1 MKKIFTVLALLFSV
15 VIFAQQTADT
25 IKPWKVTGLGS
36 LSITQASFTNWSA
49 GGENSVAGLA
59 LIKLYADYS
68 KGNFSNNNSLTL
80 KYGIQ
85 QNESYNQPR
94 KNEDLI
100 DFNSQV
106 NHKISKSWRL
116 SALVNFNTQFTN
128 GFNYPNDSLVISR
141 FMAPG
146 FLTISPG
153 MLYKPS
159 DYFSILLTPVTMKG
173 IFVLD
178 QDLADLGAFGVDKAD
193 TTSDGKMIAGTGKT
207 SKIKMGAFAEI
218 YFKKTF
224 KETFAFESKLNVFY
238 NYLNDNNIP
247 KGVAPIDFNWQN
259 FFIYRISKWF
269 STTLFVHFAHM
280 PGDVFISRSGIDG
293 EIKTKPND
301 KLQIKQTFGIGLA
314 YTLKDLKKKR

>member
-1 MKKIFTVLALLFSV
+1 MKRIFTVVAILISV
-15 VIFAQQTADT
+15 SVMAQESADT
-25 IKPWKVTGLGS
+25 TKHWKVNGIGS
-36 LSITQASFTNWSA
+36 LAFSQASFTNWSA

-59 LIKLYADYS
+59 LVKMYADYT
-68 KGNFSNNNSLTL
+68 KGNFSNNNSLTM

-85 QNESYNQPR
+85 QNESYNSPR

-106 NHKISKSWRL
+106 NHKISKNWRI
-116 SALVNFNTQFTN
+116 SALLNFNTQFTN
-128 GFNYPNDSLVISR
+128 GYNYPNDSLVISR
-141 FMAPG
+141 FLAPG

-153 MLYKPS
+153 ILYKPS
-159 DYFSILLTPVTMKG
+159 DYFSVLITPITMKG
-173 IFVLD
+173 IFVKD

-193 TTSDGKMIAGTGKT
+193 TDSAGKIIPGTGKT
-207 SKIKMGAFAEI
+207 SKIKMGAFTEV

-224 KETFAFESKLNVFY
+224 KETFAFESKLNLFY
-238 NYLNDNNIP
+238 NYLKDNNIP
-247 KGVAPIDFNWQN
+247 EGVTPIDVNWQN
-259 FFIYRISKWF
+259 FFIFRINKWF
-269 STTLFVHFAHM
+269 STNLFVHLAYM

-314 YTLKDLKKKR
+314 YTLQDIMKK